1 MKTSVRMAG
10 LYALTFG
17 LFLAI
22 ATIVGA
28 RHAAA
33 CEMALGTTV
42 ARDVQSA
49 VNTMIDTHRTQ
60 CRPAADGA
68 KCSIICVAETRVTN
82 MEGWTLVTG
91 AFAGRSARER
101 GLDKFSYV
109 GLMDRG
115 LGEARK
121 YLRIDL
127 AAASS
132 IQQRM
137 AADRLD
143 LPGGLRE
150 IKAATT
156 TVDLPPR

>member
-1 MKTSVRMAG
+1 MKTAARMAA
-10 LYALTFG
+10 LYALVFG
-17 LFLAI
+17 VFLAVVAI
-22 ATIVGA
+22 GGA
-28 RHAAA
+28 RPAAA
-33 CEMALGTTV
+33 CDMTAGAAV
-42 ARDVQSA
+42 ARETQSA

-60 CRPAADGA
+60 CRPAGDGG
-68 KCSIICVAETRVTN
+68 KCSIICMAETRVAN

-91 AFAGRSARER
+91 VFAGRSARER

-156 TVDLPPR
+156 TVELPPR